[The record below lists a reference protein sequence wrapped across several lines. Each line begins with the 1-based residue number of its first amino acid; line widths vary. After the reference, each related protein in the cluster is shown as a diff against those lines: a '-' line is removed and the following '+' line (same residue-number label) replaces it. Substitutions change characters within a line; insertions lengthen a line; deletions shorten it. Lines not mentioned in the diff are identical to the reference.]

1 MEHKE
6 LLEKVMQ
13 DRLERSLNATSDEE
27 KDNAFEEA
35 MKATDRCIEIEK
47 IETGLQ
53 DQKVNRIVKIV
64 EIAAVP
70 VALAGLNY
78 LFKKDFLKNV
88 MRFEREDTFT
98 GSGGRSISSWF
109 RFKD

>member
-6 LLEKVMQ
+6 LLEEVVK
-13 DRLERSLNATSDEE
+13 DRLERSLNAPSEEE

-47 IETGLQ
+47 VESDQQT
-53 DQKVNRIVKIV
+53 QKVNRIIKII

-78 LFKKDFLKNV
+78 LFKKDFLKDV

-98 GSGGRSISSWF
+98 GSGGRSVSSWF
-109 RFKD
+109 RFRD